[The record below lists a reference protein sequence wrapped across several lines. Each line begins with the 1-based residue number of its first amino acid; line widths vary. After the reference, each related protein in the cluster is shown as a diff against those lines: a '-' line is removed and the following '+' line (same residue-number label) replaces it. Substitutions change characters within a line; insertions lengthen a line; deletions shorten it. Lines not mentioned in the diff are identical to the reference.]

1 MRKWE
6 PHERLGFRLS
16 VTNRTMVRRTRVDSI
31 SGHVHH
37 TIAGVLHEL
46 ARDPRTAPA
55 GRQAASNAGGSAAKK
70 VRFDPVVAQIP
81 EGGSAIRI
89 GQGRAR
95 SNAVI
100 APPPKVVSA
109 KEFQRADGKKLEV
122 VKKANGKIAYTAPP
136 AKVGEVTFSGGGGK
150 GTALPGAVKALYESG
165 VLKDATKIAGASVGS
180 MTAALVAAGI
190 TPKEF
195 LEVADADRP
204 PTRSPKAPAAPRR
217 ACWRGR

>member
-1 MRKWE
+1 MGLLE
-6 PHERLGFRLS
+6 TLGLQLP
-16 VTNRTMVRRTRVDSI
+16 
-31 SGHVHH
+31 G
-37 TIAGVLHEL
+37 G
-46 ARDPRTAPA
+46 ARSPT
-55 GRQAASNAGGSAAKK
+55 GGGDSAAKK
-70 VRFDPVVAQIP
+70 VRFDPVVTQIP
-81 EGGSAIRI
+81 EGGSAVRI

-100 APPPKVVSA
+100 APPPPPINA
-109 KEFQRADGKKLEV
+109 REFQGAGGKKLEV

-136 AKVGEVTFSGGGGK
+136 PKVGEVTFSGGGGK

-190 TPKEF
+190 TPDEF
-195 LEVADADRP
+195 LDVADADS
-204 PTRSPKAPAAPRR
+204 TTARSPRAPAAPRR